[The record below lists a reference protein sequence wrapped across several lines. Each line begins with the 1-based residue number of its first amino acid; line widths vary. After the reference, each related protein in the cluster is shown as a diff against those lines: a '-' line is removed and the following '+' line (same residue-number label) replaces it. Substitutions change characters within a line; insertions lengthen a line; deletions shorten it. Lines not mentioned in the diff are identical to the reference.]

1 MRHRGASAAAARG
14 ALIALA
20 ALLALPARA
29 RAAAADAP
37 APADSTARRASP
49 ADPIPDADYG
59 AAAEGRVI
67 REVRIIRRPVFDP
80 DSGSRLAPYEH
91 FGNRL
96 HIMTRRGTVER
107 QLLFGP
113 GDRWSV
119 ARAQETAR
127 KLRALEYLDPLRV
140 GATVERDSAVAEVVT
155 RDMWTFT
162 PRFDV
167 ASADGHGVGTI
178 GINDRN
184 AFGYGKSLSVF
195 YRNDTN
201 GKSWNF
207 AYDDPNL
214 GGGHG
219 RLHYAAGRG
228 TEGATDQIAAG
239 LPFYAQQSLRAYE
252 GGWSRSTFVTHLF
265 SSGVEVANFDERS
278 ERVTTWYGGRL
289 SGGPT
294 IRRLIG
300 SFELWD
306 RRLGPSRLAPGAP
319 PEFAGDE
326 ENIKIRR
333 FNGEIDLW
341 RPGYVERRNIDRFER
356 IEDFDLGTQ
365 LQLKAGYAPAA
376 LGSSQDE
383 GYARIT
389 LDLGVD
395 TPLGFGWLAST
406 GSSRFAPQ
414 SIERIA
420 EMDARWYTRI
430 HSVHTLALGAYGIS
444 GTNTPRDFQA
454 RTGGLDGL
462 RAYPIDAVA
471 GQKLWRLNAEER
483 WLWSP
488 TRWRVA
494 RFGSATFFDA
504 ARAWGVGAEGT
515 SWFYNAGVGLR
526 VGVRTWGLRD
536 VMRVDVAWPIQ
547 PTRDGGHAAVLTF
560 GSSQAF

>member
-252 GGWSRSTFVTHLF
+252 GG
-265 SSGVEVANFDERS
+265 
-278 ERVTTWYGGRL
+278 
-289 SGGPT
+289 
-294 IRRLIG
+294 
-300 SFELWD
+300 
-306 RRLGPSRLAPGAP
+306 
-319 PEFAGDE
+319 
-326 ENIKIRR
+326 
-333 FNGEIDLW
+333 
-341 RPGYVERRNIDRFER
+341 
-356 IEDFDLGTQ
+356 
-365 LQLKAGYAPAA
+365 
-376 LGSSQDE
+376 
-383 GYARIT
+383 
-389 LDLGVD
+389 
-395 TPLGFGWLAST
+395 
-406 GSSRFAPQ
+406 
-414 SIERIA
+414 
-420 EMDARWYTRI
+420 
-430 HSVHTLALGAYGIS
+430 
-444 GTNTPRDFQA
+444 
-454 RTGGLDGL
+454 
-462 RAYPIDAVA
+462 
-471 GQKLWRLNAEER
+471 
-483 WLWSP
+483 
-488 TRWRVA
+488 
-494 RFGSATFFDA
+494 
-504 ARAWGVGAEGT
+504 
-515 SWFYNAGVGLR
+515 
-526 VGVRTWGLRD
+526 
-536 VMRVDVAWPIQ
+536 
-547 PTRDGGHAAVLTF
+547 
-560 GSSQAF
+560 